1 MDLQNAH
8 KSGETETE
16 ESWVAIW
23 GGSCGW
29 VQEADQKGTSHHESG
44 EVDREVVLALMFPWA
59 PSGHACTHHHC
70 SACRNIAASPGLP
83 AEGNPQGST
92 ESWVESRCQGRRLPS
107 FLPSGAREE
116 VGSSGAHGEWL
127 GPDALWPDAQAI
139 AYFLC
144 LFNLSPFFEW
154 VCTATWY
161 LLLIQV

>member
-116 VGSSGAHGEWL
+116 VGTYRRLLCGTWGVA
-127 GPDALWPDAQAI
+127 GPRCSLAWCTSN
-139 AYFLC
+139 C
-144 LFNLSPFFEW
+144 LFSLF
-154 VCTATWY
+154 V
-161 LLLIQV
+161 